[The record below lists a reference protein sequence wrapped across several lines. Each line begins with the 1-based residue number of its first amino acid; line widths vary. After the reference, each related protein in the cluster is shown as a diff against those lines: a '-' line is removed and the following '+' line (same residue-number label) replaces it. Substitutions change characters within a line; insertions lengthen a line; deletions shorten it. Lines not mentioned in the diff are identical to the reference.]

1 MNGFVAL
8 CIFIATFS
16 PPLGVAPLTPPAATV
31 LPTDIFDQLQTQ
43 DARIDGPRIQGV
55 IYFDGP
61 IPGNAQRIRR

>member
-8 CIFIATFS
+8 CAFIATFS

-31 LPTDIFDQLQTQ
+31 LPTDISDHLQMQ
-43 DARIDGPRIQGV
+43 DDRIEGPRIQGV

-61 IPGNAQRIRR
+61 IPGNPQRIMR